1 MTLRRLLPMLLFAG
15 ACGGA
20 AAGGPPAVAP
30 VAGAEALS
38 GSQLDSLWT
47 DVQSAFRRGKWAETR
62 MLAARFRLE
71 APAADSR
78 LVESRMLE
86 AEAQFGMGER
96 LEAAREFRRIADEH
110 PTHPLAPNALLRVG
124 DAYAELWR
132 RPELDPTYGESA
144 LVTYQ
149 EAQSRFPGT
158 DAAARAGL
166 RVAEL
171 QDMFAAKAYTNAK
184 YYLRFKAWDSAI
196 IYLRDLLANYPTSE
210 SAPAAVVDLIQVYHT
225 LGYAEDARETCGYLR
240 RFHPG
245 APGTDDV
252 CPPEAAQGP

>member
-1 MTLRRLLPMLLFAG
+1 MTLRRFLPMLLFAS

-20 AAGGPPAVAP
+20 AAGGAPAVAP
-30 VAGAEALS
+30 VAGAESLS
-38 GSQLDSLWT
+38 ASQLDSLWA
-47 DVQSAFRRGKWAETR
+47 DVQAAFRQGKWAETQ
-62 MLAARFRLE
+62 LLSARFRLE

-78 LVESRMLE
+78 IVESQMLE
-86 AEAQFGMGER
+86 AEARFGMGER
-96 LEAAREFRRIADEH
+96 LEAARQFRRIADEH
-110 PTHPLAPNALLRVG
+110 PTHPLAANALLRVG

-144 LVTYQ
+144 LVTYREVQ
-149 EAQSRFPGT
+149 NRFPGT
-158 DAAARAGL
+158 DAARRAGL
-166 RVAEL
+166 RIAGL
-171 QDMFAAKAYTNAK
+171 QDKFAAKAYKNAK

-210 SAPAAVVDLIQVYHT
+210 SAPSAVVDLIQVYNT
-225 LGYAEDARETCGYLR
+225 LGYVEDARETCGYLR

-245 APGTDDV
+245 APGTEDV